1 MRHRLISAAGL
12 SFVLTAF
19 VIPGASG
26 ETPPDPWLQGEQ
38 RGYLIA
44 LCDMERAG
52 IITPAQSTEFLR
64 TYAEL
69 TDEFDAK
76 YLEGVLMNYIGLK
89 RCSFSTRVVGENQP
103 LLP

>member
-44 LCDMERAG
+44 LCNMETAG
-52 IITPAQSTEFLR
+52 IITPSQSTEFLR
-64 TYAEL
+64 KYAEL
-69 TDEFDAK
+69 THDFDAK
-76 YLEGVLMNYIGLK
+76 YLERVLMNYIGLK
-89 RCSFSTRVVGENQP
+89 RCSFSRRVVYDRQP